1 MPLLLTLSIAAALST
16 CVLLCVLL
24 SLRRR
29 TPGEPPLEN
38 GWLPF
43 LGLALQFGVNPL
55 EFLRKRQRQ
64 HGDIFTCRI
73 AGKYIHFITDPFSYS
88 AVARRGRH
96 LDWNKFAY
104 ELSSKLFGHHSM
116 DPDAGYTTE
125 NLHQTF
131 LRTLQG
137 EGLVGM
143 SESMLENMQSV
154 MLRDSDRSK
163 PVLGA
168 EQESPPEM
176 ARQRRC
182 RADSAMQPSCAE
194 DATHLLS
201 NPNCVN
207 LIKSDSRGQADRD
220 NVDTPAY
227 KNKGESVSSSSD
239 IQITQ
244 HRSAQT
250 DALIRPPQSK
260 PSPLLGHQGLPTA
273 WQQNGL
279 YLFCYSIM
287 FEASFMTMFG
297 KELHQQNSP
306 REHRANINSMQ
317 KNFKTFDSF
326 FPALVAGLPIKLFYW
341 AHSAREKLAKELK
354 QEKLY
359 ERHNMSALIALRI
372 HLNDT
377 LSRMDDMGKARTHL
391 ALLWA
396 SLANT
401 LPAAFWS
408 LFYLLRSPEAMQ
420 AARKEIKEVVG
431 DCQWKAGELLK
442 FSEEQLNRLVILES
456 VIKEAMRLSSASMNV
471 RVVKEDFEL
480 SLDSNRGYRVRKGD
494 DIALYPQLLHYDPDI
509 FHDPLKFKHDRFLGD
524 NGQEKTNFYKN
535 GRKLKYYYMP
545 FGSGITMCPGRFFAM
560 IEMKQ
565 FLLLVMSLYDMELLD
580 SEEVPPTLDQARVGL
595 GILQPATD
603 VPFRYRIKPTSRS
616 VHL

>member
-1 MPLLLTLSIAAALST
+1 MPLLLTLSIAAALSA

-24 SLRRR
+24 GLRRR
-29 TPGEPPLEN
+29 TTGEPPLEN

-154 MLRDSDRSK
+154 MLRDADRSK
-163 PVLGA
+163 P
-168 EQESPPEM
+168 
-176 ARQRRC
+176 
-182 RADSAMQPSCAE
+182 
-194 DATHLLS
+194 
-201 NPNCVN
+201 
-207 LIKSDSRGQADRD
+207 
-220 NVDTPAY
+220 
-227 KNKGESVSSSSD
+227 
-239 IQITQ
+239 
-244 HRSAQT
+244 
-250 DALIRPPQSK
+250 
-260 PSPLLGHQGLPTA
+260 GLPTA

-372 HLNDT
+372 QLNDT

-431 DCQWKAGELLK
+431 DCQWKEGELLK

-494 DIALYPQLLHYDPDI
+494 VIALYPQLLHYDPDI
-509 FHDPLKFKHDRFLGD
+509 FHDPLKFKHDRFLDD

-603 VPFRYRIKPTSRS
+603 VPFRYRIKPTSRN